1 MHMRVCSNSEE
12 SDRTGSLTWVLA
24 AAMLMVILLSVLAG
38 MMMGINIFENLMVYA
53 LWAGTAAAM
62 VSLALILNH

>member
-1 MHMRVCSNSEE
+1 MRVCSNSEE

-53 LWAGTAAAM
+53 LWAGTAATM